1 MVVGKEL
8 SALSRQV
15 VRHRYIFANEKF
27 QMVCTHVFDEGE
39 LVEVV
44 KEQGGD
50 IFGAMQKDTRV
61 AYALIDWANKMEKI
75 QEEHGWND

>member
-8 SALSRQV
+8 SPSSRQV
-15 VRHRYIFANEKF
+15 VNHKYIFRHEEF
-27 QMVCTHVFDEGE
+27 QLVCTHVFEEGE

-44 KEQGGD
+44 KMQEGD
-50 IFGAMQKDTRV
+50 IFGTMQKDTQV
-61 AYALIDWANKMEKI
+61 ALTLIEWANKLERI